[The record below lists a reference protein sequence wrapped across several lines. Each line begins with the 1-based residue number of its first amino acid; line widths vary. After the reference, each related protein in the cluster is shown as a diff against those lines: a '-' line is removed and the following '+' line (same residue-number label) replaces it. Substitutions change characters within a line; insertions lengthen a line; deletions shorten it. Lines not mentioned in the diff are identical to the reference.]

1 MQKRFW
7 PLFIIIG
14 AFLAAPVQAK
24 LYKWTDEKGEVHYG
38 DSIPAQYLKKQ
49 HDELNQQ
56 GQTVK
61 QISAEETP
69 EQRAEK
75 RRLAKIEKEKA
86 KLEAEKQRRDRVLL
100 DTYTTE
106 RDLVAAR
113 DARFEAVDS
122 QIQLSESII
131 SDSKKKL
138 ASSQKLADSLK
149 KQGKPIPETL
159 TAKIERE
166 QGQIATQEDVKQSR
180 VKQRKEIA
188 DQFNGYIE
196 RFRVLKQQ
204 QDKARK
210 EFKNR
215 NQ

>member
-1 MQKRFW
+1 MRKNFW
-7 PLFIIIG
+7 SLFIIMG

-24 LYKWTDEKGEVHYG
+24 LYKWTDDKGAVHYG
-38 DSIPAQYLKKQ
+38 DSIPARYLNKE
-49 HDELNQQ
+49 HDEMNAQ

-61 QISAEETP
+61 QVDPEKAE
-69 EQRAEK
+69 AERK
-75 RRLAKIEKEKA
+75 EAARQAEIKKEKDK
-86 KLEAEKQRRDRVLL
+86 KLAAQRQRDRVLL

-106 RDLVAAR
+106 RDLIAAR

-131 SDSKKKL
+131 DDSKAKL
-138 ASSQKLADSLK
+138 ESSQKLADSLK

-159 TAKIERE
+159 AAKIERE
-166 QGQIATQEDVKQSR
+166 QSQIATQEDVKQSR
-180 VKQRKEIA
+180 VKQRKDIA
-188 DQFNGYIE
+188 DQFNGYIA

-204 QDKARK
+204 QEQMRK
-210 EFKNR
+210 ELEQQ

>member
-7 PLFIIIG
+7 PLFIILG
-14 AFLAAPVQAK
+14 VFLAAPVQAK
-24 LYKWTDEKGEVHYG
+24 LYKWKDDNGEVHYG
-38 DSIPAQYLKKQ
+38 DSIPAKYLKKQ

-61 QISAEETP
+61 QVSAEETAA
-69 EQRAEK
+69 QRAEK
-75 RRLAKIEKEKA
+75 ARLEKVEQEKEKL
-86 KLEAEKQRRDRVLL
+86 KAEQQRRDRVLL

-106 RDLVAAR
+106 RDLTAAR

-131 SDSKKKL
+131 SDAKNKL

-149 KQGKPIPETL
+149 AQGKPIPETL

-188 DQFNGYIE
+188 DQFNGYIA

-204 QDKARK
+204 QDEARK
-210 EFKNR
+210 ALENR
-215 NQ
+215 N

>member
-7 PLFIIIG
+7 PFFIVIG
-14 AFLAAPVQAK
+14 AFLVTPVQAK
-24 LYKWTDEKGEVHYG
+24 LYKWKDENGEVHYG

-61 QISAEETP
+61 QVSAEETA

-75 RRLAKIEKEKA
+75 RRLERIEKEK
-86 KLEAEKQRRDRVLL
+86 EKRKADQQRRDRVLL

-106 RDLVAAR
+106 RDLIAAR

-122 QIQLSESII
+122 QIHLSESII
-131 SDSKKKL
+131 ADSEKKL
-138 ASSQKLADSLK
+138 ESSQKLADSLK
-149 KQGKPIPETL
+149 TQGKEVPDTL
-159 TAKIERE
+159 IAKIKRE
-166 QGQIATQEDVKQSR
+166 KGQIATQEDVKQSR
-180 VKQRKEIA
+180 VKQRKDIA
-188 DQFNGYIE
+188 DQFNGYIA

-204 QDKARK
+204 QEKMRK
-210 EFKNR
+210 ELENENR
-215 NQ
+215 

>member
-38 DSIPAQYLKKQ
+38 DSIPSQYLNKK

>member
-7 PLFIIIG
+7 PFLIVIC
-14 AFLAAPVQAK
+14 AFLAAPVHAK
-24 LYKWTDEKGEVHYG
+24 LYKWTDENGEVHYG

-56 GQTVK
+56 GLTVK
-61 QISAEETP
+61 QVSAEET
-69 EQRAEK
+69 EAQRAEK
-75 RRLAKIEKEKA
+75 ARLAEIQKEKA
-86 KLEAEKQRRDRVLL
+86 KKQAEEQKRDRVLL

-122 QIQLSESII
+122 QIQLSQSII
-131 SDSKKKL
+131 DDSQKKL

-149 KQGKPIPETL
+149 AQGKPIPDTL

-166 QGQIATQEDVKQSR
+166 QSQIATQEDVKQSR
-180 VKQRKEIA
+180 VKQRKDIA
-188 DQFNGYIE
+188 TQFNGYIE
-196 RFRVLKQQ
+196 RFRVLKAQQ
-204 QDKARK
+204 EQMRQELEKQ
-210 EFKNR
+210 

>member
-24 LYKWTDEKGEVHYG
+24 LYKWKDDNGEVHYG
-38 DSIPAQYLKKQ
+38 DSIPAKYLKKQ

-61 QISAEETP
+61 QISAEDTP

-75 RRLAKIEKEKA
+75 RRLAKIAKEKEKL
-86 KLEAEKQRRDRVLL
+86 KAEQQRRDRVLL

-131 SDSKKKL
+131 SDAKKKL

-149 KQGKPIPETL
+149 AQGKPIPETL

-180 VKQRKEIA
+180 VKQRKAIA
-188 DQFNGYIE
+188 DQFNGYIA

-204 QDKARK
+204 QDEARK
-210 EFKNR
+210 ELENR
-215 NQ
+215 N